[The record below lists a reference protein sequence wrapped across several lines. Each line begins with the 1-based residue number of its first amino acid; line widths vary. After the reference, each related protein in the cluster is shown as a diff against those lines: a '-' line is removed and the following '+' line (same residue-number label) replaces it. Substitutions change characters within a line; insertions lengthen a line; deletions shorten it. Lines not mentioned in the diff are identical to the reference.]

1 MMRVLSPKL
10 ITSIAGIVAVFIL
23 VSLAQEMNRRLQVQR
38 EVAKLQQEVHGL
50 EKTIVEME
58 NLNQYFDTDDFQ
70 ERMAREKL
78 NYRAAGETVV
88 LTLALWGWV
97 LSSDETLNNPVA
109 SYVGWP
115 VACSVRGC
123 ITTKTWQSHY
133 RTRQAF
139 AKAVEQEAPQ
149 PVKALTT
156 LLRQHLVEH
165 AFLRTPVTV
174 REAARYREEILGARD
189 EGQVLLASGLT
200 IEEYDQFVI

>member
-1 MMRVLSPKL
+1 MKRSARRVVLGL
-10 ITSIAGIVAVFIL
+10 AVVIL
-23 VSLAQEMNRRLQVQR
+23 LP
-38 EVAKLQQEVHGL
+38 
-50 EKTIVEME
+50 
-58 NLNQYFDTDDFQ
+58 
-70 ERMAREKL
+70 
-78 NYRAAGETVV
+78 VV

-165 AFLRTPVTV
+165 AFLRTPVTA

-200 IEEYDQFVI
+200 IEEYDQFVILPLLQQEALKQQNSVESSQELYRQLAADRSIVVLLWRLRWDSERAEVMAR

>member
-88 LTLALWGWV
+88 L
-97 LSSDETLNNPVA
+97 
-109 SYVGWP
+109 
-115 VACSVRGC
+115 
-123 ITTKTWQSHY
+123 ITEEKP
-133 RTRQAF
+133 AG
-139 AKAVEQEAPQ
+139 EP
-149 PVKALTT
+149 
-156 LLRQHLVEH
+156 
-165 AFLRTPVTV
+165 
-174 REAARYREEILGARD
+174 REPES
-189 EGQVLLASGLT
+189 Q
-200 IEEYDQFVI
+200 IEEEEVSIAQRWWRVFFIDSPAE

>member
-10 ITSIAGIVAVFIL
+10 ITLIAGVVAVFLL

-88 LTLALWGWV
+88 LIT
-97 LSSDETLNNPVA
+97 EKNPA
-109 SYVGWP
+109 GEP
-115 VACSVRGC
+115 
-123 ITTKTWQSHY
+123 
-133 RTRQAF
+133 
-139 AKAVEQEAPQ
+139 
-149 PVKALTT
+149 
-156 LLRQHLVEH
+156 
-165 AFLRTPVTV
+165 
-174 REAARYREEILGARD
+174 REPK
-189 EGQVLLASGLT
+189 GQ
-200 IEEYDQFVI
+200 IEEEEVSIAQRWWRVFFVDSPAE

>member
-1 MMRVLSPKL
+1 MRVLSPKL

-88 LTLALWGWV
+88 L
-97 LSSDETLNNPVA
+97 
-109 SYVGWP
+109 
-115 VACSVRGC
+115 
-123 ITTKTWQSHY
+123 ITEEKP
-133 RTRQAF
+133 AG
-139 AKAVEQEAPQ
+139 EP
-149 PVKALTT
+149 
-156 LLRQHLVEH
+156 
-165 AFLRTPVTV
+165 
-174 REAARYREEILGARD
+174 REP
-189 EGQVLLASGLT
+189 EGQ
-200 IEEYDQFVI
+200 IEEEEVSIAQRWWRVFFVDSPAE